1 MHCKVNKWPSYML
14 RFATNCF
21 IIPQAVL
28 PVRGTVRSATE
39 FLYLTL
45 PVPYQ
50 QCYISENS
58 GKSGV
63 YFLKRLF
70 ISSIGIVDLPV
81 KTFQLVLG
89 DAENAI
95 QCFTYEL
102 PGSR

>member
-1 MHCKVNKWPSYML
+1 ML
-14 RFATNCF
+14 CFATSCL

-28 PVRGTVRSATE
+28 PVQGTVRSATE

-50 QCYISENS
+50 QYYIAENS
-58 GKSGV
+58 GKPGV
-63 YFLKRLF
+63 CSLKRLF

-81 KTFQLVLG
+81 KTFQLVPG
-89 DAENAI
+89 DTENTI